1 MWENVQYIKK
11 QKLQTTE
18 LSNWQQHH
26 METCKRWREAGKA
39 DGDKAAKRWE
49 EKQRVASRRK
59 GCLF

>member
-26 METCKRWREAGKA
+26 METCKRWREAGRA
-39 DGDKAAKRWE
+39 DGDKAAKR
-49 EKQRVASRRK
+49 
-59 GCLF
+59 